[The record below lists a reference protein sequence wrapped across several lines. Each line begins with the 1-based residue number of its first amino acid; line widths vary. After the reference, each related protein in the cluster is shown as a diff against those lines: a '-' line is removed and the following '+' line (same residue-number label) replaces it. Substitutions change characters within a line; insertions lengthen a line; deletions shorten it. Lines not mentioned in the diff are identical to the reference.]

1 MGMEAVGRRRF
12 RVSVRSLIIA
22 VAASALALVPFLWVA
37 RQTALVRA
45 QALRAL
51 EAERMA
57 RTEAERSRYVAQV
70 QAAQAQL
77 GEEAAGPSARPEA
90 GSTVANR
97 GGLWAAL
104 AVNHAA
110 FRRGEAE
117 GLYVEFTL
125 VNDGEATVDPK
136 LGESRIVVDGA
147 ELADSG
153 LILGNGPR
161 DARFTALRPGK
172 QLRFGHALGDH
183 FREPGIYRV
192 SWRGAGFRSPEVVV
206 RVLPDEAK

>member
-1 MGMEAVGRRRF
+1 MEAVGRRRF
-12 RVSVRSLIIA
+12 RVSVRSLMIA
-22 VAASALALVPFLWVA
+22 VAASALALMPLLWWVA
-37 RQTALVRA
+37 RQNALVRA

-51 EAERMA
+51 AAERMA
-57 RTEAERSRYVAQV
+57 RAEAERARYVAQAH
-70 QAAQAQL
+70 AAQAQL
-77 GEEAAGPSARPEA
+77 GVEAAGPLARPEA
-90 GSTVANR
+90 KATAGDR

-125 VNDGEATVDPK
+125 VNDGRATIDPK
-136 LGESRIVVDGA
+136 VGESRIVVDDV
-147 ELADSG
+147 ELADSA

-161 DARFTALRPGK
+161 DARFAALPPG
-172 QLRFGHALGDH
+172 GHVRCGCALGDH
-183 FREPGIYRV
+183 FREPGVHRV
-192 SWRGAGFRSPEVVV
+192 SWRGPNFQSPEVVV

>member
-1 MGMEAVGRRRF
+1 MMADATKPRRF
-12 RVSVRSLIIA
+12 RLSIRSLMIAIA
-22 VAASALALVPFLWVA
+22 VTAVALVPFLWVA
-37 RQTALVRA
+37 RQTALLRA
-45 QALRAL
+45 QAMRAL
-51 EAERMA
+51 DAEHRARVEAERA
-57 RTEAERSRYVAQV
+57 RYVALV
-70 QAAQAQL
+70 RAAQAQF
-77 GEEAAGPSARPEA
+77 GAKAADPSVRPDDESTA
-90 GSTVANR
+90 GNP

-136 LGESRIVVDGA
+136 VGESRIVVDGA

-161 DARFTALRPGK
+161 DARFAALPPGDY
-172 QLRFGHALGDH
+172 LRFGSALGDH

-192 SWRGAGFRSPEVVV
+192 AWRMADFRSPEVVI